1 VARRGRAAVPTESPM
16 KRSILLPALLAAL
29 AAAPALA
36 AEGGEPGGVFAGDFG
51 NALWT
56 LLIFGLVVFVLGR
69 YAWKP
74 ILHGLQQREQF
85 IRAALEQAKK
95 DRDEAEARL
104 REYTEKLTA
113 ARAEATGIVEEARR
127 DADSVRR
134 QIEEQAG
141 EEAGRIVERSR
152 REIALATEAAKK
164 ELYEVSA
171 ALAVDIAAKLL
182 SREVKAADHERL
194 IRESLDDIDRRTH

>member
-1 VARRGRAAVPTESPM
+1 M
-16 KRSILLPALLAAL
+16 KRSNLLPATLAAL

-36 AEGGEPGGVFAGDFG
+36 AEGAEPGGVFAGDVG
-51 NALWT
+51 NVLWT
-56 LLIFGLVVFVLGR
+56 LVIFGLVVFVLGR
-69 YAWKP
+69 FAWKP
-74 ILHGLQQREQF
+74 ILHGLTQREQF
-85 IRAALEQAKK
+85 IRGALEQASK
-95 DRDEAEARL
+95 DREEAEARL

-164 ELYEVSA
+164 ELYTVSA
-171 ALAVDIAAKLL
+171 ALAVDIAGKLL
-182 SREVKAADHERL
+182 AREVRPADHERL
-194 IRESLDDIDRRTH
+194 IRESLDEIERGAH

>member
-1 VARRGRAAVPTESPM
+1 M
-16 KRSILLPALLAAL
+16 KRLTLLPAVLAAL
-29 AAAPALA
+29 AAAPVLA
-36 AEGGEPGGVFAGDFG
+36 SEGAEPGGVFAGDFG
-51 NALWT
+51 NVLWT
-56 LLIFGLVVFVLGR
+56 LVIFGLVVFVLGR

-85 IRAALEQAKK
+85 IRAALEQARK
-95 DRDEAEARL
+95 DREESEARL

-127 DADSVRR
+127 DADAVRR

-141 EEAGRIVERSR
+141 EEAGRIIERSR

-164 ELYEVSA
+164 ELYEVA
-171 ALAVDIAAKLL
+171 AAFAVEIAAKLL
-182 SREVKAADHERL
+182 AREVKAPDHERL
-194 IRESLDDIDRRTH
+194 IRESLDDIERRTH